1 MLRGFGDDP
10 YHLDT
15 ASVDYVLKE
24 RPLVACNYFNG
35 TMRKY
40 FSLQP

>member
-10 YHLDT
+10 YPLDT
-15 ASVDYVLKE
+15 ASVDYFQKG